1 MAGTEKTKLRVER
14 GQKIKIHPIMQSLVD
29 CQKTLE
35 FTPFSRETLNG
46 LIGVRFIFI
55 IYIFILTFAVAAMNG
70 LENAKYAKQE
80 TQPIPEELAVERH
93 KEVEWI

>member
-1 MAGTEKTKLRVER
+1 MIV
-14 GQKIKIHPIMQSLVD
+14 
-29 CQKTLE
+29 
-35 FTPFSRETLNG
+35 
-46 LIGVRFIFI
+46 FI

-70 LENAKYAKQE
+70 LENTKYAKQE